1 MREFTTEKAALDY
14 LASHIAAEAE
24 REGAPLADVERKML
38 YFSET
43 DWTLP
48 EMAEVSAE
56 FDRDYLDVE
65 FENRIAGLIS
75 KLTKGFDGGNPEEQE
90 NWDAAIKKL
99 SEGDRYLMV
108 MVDIAKS
115 ARHSHAS
122 GEFVPTLDVPTV
134 RPPHDLLRLVSMA
147 MAIVFGIIGAV
158 ALLTWLFGDTFWNGL
173 GWGLNQKWISSTLV
187 LAIAIIVV
195 ARLRAVRAR
204 GLRRDDR

>member
-1 MREFTTEKAALDY
+1 
-14 LASHIAAEAE
+14 
-24 REGAPLADVERKML
+24 
-38 YFSET
+38 
-43 DWTLP
+43 
-48 EMAEVSAE
+48 
-56 FDRDYLDVE
+56 
-65 FENRIAGLIS
+65 
-75 KLTKGFDGGNPEEQE
+75 
-90 NWDAAIKKL
+90 
-99 SEGDRYLMV
+99 V

-134 RPPHDLLRLVSMA
+134 RPPHDFLRLVSMA